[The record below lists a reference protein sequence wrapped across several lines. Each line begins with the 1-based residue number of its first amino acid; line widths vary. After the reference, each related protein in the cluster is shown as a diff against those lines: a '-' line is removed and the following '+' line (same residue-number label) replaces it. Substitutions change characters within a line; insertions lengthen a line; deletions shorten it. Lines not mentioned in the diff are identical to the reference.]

1 MNIEVSVRPERS
13 ESNEGPL
20 KMIGQVAEE
29 FKVSNRTLR
38 FYDQIGLV
46 TPVRK
51 NGIRYYSAAD
61 IKRIADIMK
70 YQQAGMT
77 LAQIRNVLDDD
88 LGWVKEVA
96 LNRTDIEGMIS
107 RLRVRREEI
116 NDAIQEFEAILMDD
130 CTTGAQFSRFEA
142 RVAK

>member
-1 MNIEVSVRPERS
+1 MTRGAVVKS
-13 ESNEGPL
+13 ESCGSNDGPL
-20 KMIGQVAEE
+20 NMIGQVADE

-51 NGIRYYSAAD
+51 NGIRYYSAD
-61 IKRIADIMK
+61 DRRRIADIMK

-88 LGWVKEVA
+88 LGLVKEVA
-96 LNRTDIEGMIS
+96 LNRADIEGMIS
-107 RLRVRREEI
+107 RLRVRRDEI
-116 NDAIQEFEAILMDD
+116 NDAIQEFEAILTDE
-130 CTTGAQFSRFEA
+130 CAA
-142 RVAK
+142 RPQL